1 MNNSF
6 TLWKEMLGQ
15 NHDVFSSPSLNS
27 ERVGT
32 YSKDHY
38 IIFSEIIHNEQG
50 VFGRMSDQS
59 LFFANLEVT
68 GFIQISNE
76 TTQFYS
82 YKYGPLH
89 FSV

>member
-1 MNNSF
+1 MNNSH
-6 TLWKEMLGQ
+6 TLWKEMLRQ

-50 VFGRMSDQS
+50 IFGRMSDQS

-68 GFIQISNE
+68 GFVQISDGA
-76 TTQFYS
+76 TQFYT
-82 YKYGPLH
+82 YIYGPLH